1 MEEEAPAGDEEA
13 AGPRKRKRGV
23 RSEEEG
29 GDAEADEHEH
39 EKLGLLLLK
48 DDDDDGEEGCYA
60 EEAVA
65 EMMMWLEADIS
76 DDDAS
81 AGVVTINGNEESC
94 GPSSCA
100 ASTVMASVDTRA
112 GAPPP
117 PPVPWPL
124 PDPHFPAAEKKQQE
138 EAETA
143 DDATWLDE
151 LLLACG
157 PDGV

>member
-1 MEEEAPAGDEEA
+1 MEEEEAPAGGEEA

-29 GDAEADEHEH
+29 GGAEEDEH

-48 DDDDDGEEGCYA
+48 DDDDEEEVCYA
-60 EEAVA
+60 EEAVT

-81 AGVVTINGNEESC
+81 AGFVTINGNEESC
-94 GPSSCA
+94 GPSFSCA
-100 ASTVMASVDTRA
+100 ASTVMATVDTRA
-112 GAPPP
+112 GAPPR
-117 PPVPWPL
+117 PPVPWPF
-124 PDPHFPAAEKKQQE
+124 PAPHFPAAERKKQQE
-138 EAETA
+138 SETA
-143 DDATWLDE
+143 DDAAWLDG